1 MINCI
6 VAVEKNQGIGFEDK
20 MPWPHLPGDMS
31 WFKSITTGH
40 IVIMGSVTHRSIG
53 CYLPNRVNV
62 VLSRSSSEHTVF
74 TADHVFNNI
83 DSAIAFCLTEYPDK
97 EIFIIGGDNI
107 YRQCM
112 DKIDTF
118 FVTQID
124 ESYTCDRY
132 FNLDYVRNSCKSSK
146 IILKYDDPV
155 AYTITEYKI

>member
-6 VAVEKNQGIGFEDK
+6 VAVEKNHGIGFNGS
-20 MPWPHLPGDMS
+20 MPWPHLSGDMS
-31 WFKSITTGH
+31 WFKSATTGH
-40 IVIMGSVTHRSIG
+40 IVIMGSVTHQSIG
-53 CYLPNRVNV
+53 FYLPNRVNIA
-62 VLSRSSSEHTVF
+62 LSRSKHIESVDHTF
-74 TADHVFNNI
+74 DNI
-83 DSAIAFCLTEYPDK
+83 DSAIAFCQTEYPDK
-97 EIFIIGGDNI
+97 EIFIIGGDNV

-118 FVTQID
+118 FVTEID

-132 FNLDYVRNSCKSSK
+132 FDLGYVKRICKSSK